1 MIYVTYVL
9 SAFFILLGG
18 MMFYVFYRER
28 HFGILLMGMT
38 YAMSGLLAAVL
49 PHWWPLV
56 AGFVMVW
63 MLKMLGLE
71 MGPEEAVGA
80 APPPAE
86 SGGAAQSRKP
96 SVWSD
101 APDGRGDPES
111 RK

>member
-1 MIYVTYVL
+1 MIYVIYVFAGIFL
-9 SAFFILLGG
+9 LLGS

-28 HFGILLMGMT
+28 HFGMLLMAMT
-38 YAMSGLLAAVL
+38 YTMSALLAIVL

-71 MGPEEAVGA
+71 MGPEDA
-80 APPPAE
+80 AGVPPAASE
-86 SGGAAQSRKP
+86 EGGDAAEKSRK
-96 SVWSD
+96 SEV
-101 APDGRGDPES
+101 ES

>member
-18 MMFYVFYRER
+18 MMYYVFYRER

-71 MGPEEAVGA
+71 MGPEEVAGV
-80 APPPAE
+80 PPPV
-86 SGGAAQSRKP
+86 SGEDAA
-96 SVWSD
+96 
-101 APDGRGDPES
+101 AES
-111 RK
+111 RKSEVESRK